1 MDEAQKMKACCLQT
15 DIKKKKEEEK
25 MRFVVKSGSRE
36 SKEREESMA
45 KNHRVKISVGKEKMP
60 VVGYSTVLS
69 YLTDNFTRK
78 FDIQF

>member
-1 MDEAQKMKACCLQT
+1 MYSTCEQ
-15 DIKKKKEEEK
+15 KEEEEEK
-25 MRFVVKSGSRE
+25 VRFVVKSGSRE

-60 VVGYSTVLS
+60 VVGYPTVLS